1 MIAPKIRGLGP
12 QSRALF
18 TPLFVLTFGGA
29 LLAAHAIMEATM
41 GEENTATGKT
51 QKVPPAVDNRVS
63 QLHGGITGVVP
74 SDETTGNGKW
84 WESGSS
90 LEGEYRELVK
100 KSAQTSGGSFMA
112 VLRDSFQDSGGAE
125 EASVGSYP
133 PERRNG
139 GFFAQAG
146 PLNLSRWVDDHPGV
160 LNPPPQFRSTRTSLR
175 SNEMATGSGPSGMT
189 ALSSTWAS
197 NSSILQSSNRFFAAP
212 DLVRASTVTAPSVTP
227 VVPVPQW
234 GGSGPAFAPRMAS
247 APASLATGSLTVAP
261 TPVSTSTTTTTTVA
275 APLLIASAPVVDIAP
290 TTTVAP
296 MSPTPVVLS
305 SSGSGT
311 TTLSAP
317 TASQPA
323 ANIGYQWVTVG
334 NPGNANDFGTNRV
347 FGAVSYTYNI
357 GQYDVTIAQYTV
369 FLNAVGQS
377 DPYSLYNPSMA
388 SDAHVAGIQ
397 RSGGSGSYTYSVIG
411 DGQRPVTYVSWYDA
425 ARFANWMQNGQPTGI
440 GEVAASTENGAYAL
454 NGQTAGIINKK
465 AGAQVWIPTE
475 SEWYK
480 AAYYDP
486 SLNGGTGG
494 YWQDA
499 TMGTGTLG
507 NAVGNLPH
515 QANFFDGSTYSA
527 GGTGGTTAVG
537 AFSLSV
543 SAYGTFDQSGNVY
556 NWNDAVISSSYRGLR
571 GGAWDSTT
579 MAGLTSTDRN
589 FSDPTAE
596 SSDVGFR
603 LASVPEPA
611 GWMSLMTG
619 GAMLLGRRRRR
630 TVKGPFAR

>member
-1 MIAPKIRGLGP
+1 
-12 QSRALF
+12 
-18 TPLFVLTFGGA
+18 
-29 LLAAHAIMEATM
+29 M
-41 GEENTATGKT
+41 GEEHTTTGKT
-51 QKVPPAVDNRVS
+51 QNIPPTVDKSVS

-112 VLRDSFQDSGGAE
+112 VLRDSFQDSGGAD
-125 EASVGSYP
+125 EASVGSLP
-133 PERRNG
+133 SERRSSG
-139 GFFAQAG
+139 SFAPVG
-146 PLNLSRWVDDHPGV
+146 PLNLSLWVDDHPGV

-175 SNEMATGSGPSGMT
+175 SNNVATRSGSSGMT
-189 ALSSTWAS
+189 ALSSIWAS
-197 NSSILQSSNRFFAAP
+197 NSSIFQSSNRFFAAP
-212 DLVRASTVTAPSVTP
+212 DLIRASTMTAPSVMP

-247 APASLATGSLTVAP
+247 APVSSSSSSLTVAA
-261 TPVSTSTTTTTTVA
+261 TPVSTSTTTSTIATTTTVA
-275 APLLIASAPVVDIAP
+275 APLLIATAPVVDTAP
-290 TTTVAP
+290 TTIAAP
-296 MSPTPVVLS
+296 LSPAPLVLS

-334 NPGNANDFGTNRV
+334 NAGNANDFGTNRV

-388 SDAHVAGIQ
+388 SDAAIAGIQ

-411 DGQRPVTYVSWYDA
+411 DGQRPVTYVNWYDA

-440 GEVAASTENGAYAL
+440 GEVTASTENGAYAL

-475 SEWYK
+475 NEWYK

-527 GGTGGTTAVG
+527 GGIGGTTAVG

-556 NWNDAVISSSYRGLR
+556 NWNDSVFFSTMRGLR

-579 MAGLTSTDRN
+579 MSGLTSTDRN

-619 GAMLLGRRRRR
+619 GAMLLGLRRRR
-630 TVKGPFAR
+630 TVKRPLAC

>member
-1 MIAPKIRGLGP
+1 
-12 QSRALF
+12 
-18 TPLFVLTFGGA
+18 
-29 LLAAHAIMEATM
+29 M
-41 GEENTATGKT
+41 GEEDATAGKA
-51 QKVPPAVDNRVS
+51 QNAPPMVDNGIS
-63 QLHGGITGVVP
+63 QLHGGITGVVS
-74 SDETTGNGKW
+74 SDELTGNGKW

-90 LEGEYRELVK
+90 LEGEYRELIK

-112 VLRDSFQDSGGAE
+112 AMRDSFQDSDGGE
-125 EASVGSYP
+125 GASVGNVP
-133 PERRNG
+133 PGRG
-139 GFFAQAG
+139 GGGLYVSAR
-146 PLNLSRWVDDHPGV
+146 PLNLSLWVDDHPGV
-160 LNPPPQFRSTRTSLR
+160 LNPPPQFRSTRTS
-175 SNEMATGSGPSGMT
+175 SHTGETATDTGSSGFAT
-189 ALSSTWAS
+189 LSSAW
-197 NSSILQSSNRFFAAP
+197 SSNVSIVSSSNHFFAAP
-212 DLVRASTVTAPSVTP
+212 DLVRAGTVTAPSVTP
-227 VVPVPQW
+227 LVPAPQW
-234 GGSGPAFAPRMAS
+234 MDPNSTFTSRVTS
-247 APASLATGSLTVAP
+247 A
-261 TPVSTSTTTTTTVA
+261 PVSTYSSSLTIGTASTSTSTTTTVA
-275 APLLIASAPVVDIAP
+275 APLLIAPAPVVETAP
-290 TTTVAP
+290 TATVTP
-296 MSPTPVVLS
+296 MSPSLVALSGS
-305 SSGSGT
+305 SSSGT

-317 TASQPA
+317 TASLP
-323 ANIGYQWVTVG
+323 ANIGYQWVPVG
-334 NPGNANDFGTNRV
+334 NPGNANDSGTNRN
-347 FGAVSYTYNI
+347 FGGLNYTYNI

-377 DPYSLYNPSMA
+377 DPYSLYNTSMA
-388 SDAHVAGIQ
+388 TDAVVAGIQ
-397 RSGGSGSYTYSVIG
+397 RSGASGSYTYSVIG

-425 ARFANWMQNGQPTGI
+425 ARFANWMQNGQPTGL

-486 SLNGGTGG
+486 SLNGGAGG

-527 GGTGGTTAVG
+527 GGIGGTTAVG

-556 NWNDAVISSSYRGLR
+556 NWNDSVVLSTSRGIR
-571 GGAWDSTT
+571 GGAWNSTT
-579 MAGLTSTDRN
+579 MSGLMSSDRS

-596 SSDVGFR
+596 SSNIGFR

-611 GWMSLMTG
+611 GWISLMTG

-630 TVKGPFAR
+630 A